1 MKKIIT
7 SFLLFVS
14 MFAFSQETLNVMSY
28 NLFKFPTSLPQ
39 NRELILQRIL
49 DDYQPDLFMV
59 CELVSEDAADLI
71 LNTSLQNQ
79 PDAFA
84 RANFVEDLSKPEDPL
99 QTMVFYN
106 TRKLTLVAQQTLPT
120 VYRDI
125 NHYSFTVNVEAE
137 NPIHLEVFVA
147 HLKSS
152 TGPANRQMRYE
163 MVEAVTDELQ
173 NLTEPDTYVLFGG
186 DFNFYNSTEI
196 GYQQILNPENAIK
209 LIDPIN
215 APGDWQDAEEFSYLH
230 TQSTRVSNTGFGGFA
245 NAGASG
251 GMDDRFDFIMMS
263 ENFNTSTRFSYVPD
277 SYQAYGNNGDCLNKD
292 VKDESC
298 TGVFSQAL
306 RNDLYNMSD
315 HLPVVMQIQI
325 NEPLA
330 TPSFAEN
337 KPFLWFESTNVA
349 DKEVIVGIDASKI
362 NVPNMQLFVFNTLGQ
377 LVQTVP
383 VNSQSSVVLDVQ
395 KLSSGLY
402 FIKTDAGNSTLKFI
416 KK

>member
-7 SFLLFVS
+7 SFLLCVS

-28 NLFKFPTSLPQ
+28 NLFKFPTSNPS

-79 PDAFA
+79 PDTFA
-84 RANFVEDLSKPEDPL
+84 RANFVADLSKPEDPL

-106 TRKLTLVAQQTLPT
+106 TRKLTLVDQQTLPT

-125 NHYSFTVNVEAE
+125 NHYSFTVNVDTN

-152 TGPANRQMRYE
+152 TGPANRQMRYD

-186 DFNFYNSTEI
+186 DFNFYESSEI
-196 GYQQILNPENAIK
+196 GYQQILNPTNAIK
-209 LIDPIN
+209 LIDPID
-215 APGDWQDAEEFSYLH
+215 APGDWQDDAAFSYLH
-230 TQSTRVSNTGFGGFA
+230 TQSTRVSNSGFGFGA
-245 NAGASG
+245 NAGGSG

-263 ENFNTSTRFSYVPD
+263 ENFNTSTRFSYVAD
-277 SYQAYGNNGDCLNKD
+277 SYQAYGNNGNCLNKD
-292 VKDESC
+292 VKDASC

-306 RNDLYNMSD
+306 RNDLYSMSD

-330 TPSFAEN
+330 TPSFVEN
-337 KPFLWFESTNVA
+337 QSFLWFENSNVVE
-349 DKEVIVGIDASKI
+349 KEVVVGIDSSKI
-362 NVPNMQLFVFNTLGQ
+362 NGQNTQLYIFNTLGQ

-383 VNSQSSVVLDVQ
+383 VNSQSSVVLDVR
-395 KLSSGLY
+395 KLSSGIY
-402 FIKTDAGNSTLKFI
+402 FIKTDAGNTSLKFI

>member
-59 CELVSEDAADLI
+59 CELVSENAADLI

-79 PDAFA
+79 PDIFA

-125 NHYSFTVNVEAE
+125 NHYSFMVNVDAE

-152 TGPANRQMRYE
+152 TGPANRQMRYD

-173 NLTEPDTYVLFGG
+173 NLTEPDTFVLFGG

-209 LIDPIN
+209 LIDPID
-215 APGDWQDAEEFSYLH
+215 APGDWQDDAEFSYLH
-230 TQSTRVSNTGFGGFA
+230 TQSTRVSNAGFGGFA

-306 RNDLYNMSD
+306 RNDLYSMSD

-325 NEPLA
+325 SEPLA
-330 TPSFAEN
+330 APSFTEN
-337 KPFLWFESTNVA
+337 KPFLWFESTNVT
-349 DKEVIVGIDASKI
+349 DKEVIVGIDASKTS
-362 NVPNMQLFVFNTLGQ
+362 VPNMQLFVFNTLGQ
-377 LVQTVP
+377 LVETIP